1 MAPQTNRRQFLTKMG
16 IGSLAIGI
24 GTAELTA
31 CQKIDQTDQPHKGNA
46 KTNQSQ
52 SNQNTNPKHAGDD
65 NTNVKHCLADNQYDF
80 YGKHQAGIITP
91 AQRNVY
97 FLVLDLHTDKLED
110 IKDVFKKWTEYSVK
124 LMKGENIA
132 PYGSNPHIPPIDTGE
147 ADSLGAYG
155 LTLTF
160 GVSPSFLQ
168 KLKLTNKKPPE
179 FSDLPNFPRDQIRPE
194 YSGGDICIQACSDDA
209 QVAFHAIRQLVR
221 QARSSVTMRWSQ
233 SGFLGFDSGNQTARN
248 LFAFKD
254 GTANASTLENAD
266 QYLWITQPD
275 WLKNGTYLVVR
286 RIQMHLE
293 TWDRTSLNGQDAT
306 FGRHRAS
313 GAPIGKN
320 DEFADLP
327 IHAKDDKGNFIIPE
341 DSHAGLAKR
350 SGLELLRR
358 SYSYSSGID
367 QKTGQ
372 FDAGLLFISF
382 QKSPMQF
389 TAIQNALG
397 RVDKMN
403 EYITHI
409 GSGLF
414 ACFGGV
420 KEGEYLGQRLFE
432 DG

>member
-1 MAPQTNRRQFLTKMG
+1 MTIKQPINRRQFLTKVG
-16 IGSLAIGI
+16 VGSVAVGI
-24 GTAELTA
+24 GTIGLAG
-31 CQKIDQTDQPHKGNA
+31 CQQGHESKSDGQTDHTPKPD
-46 KTNQSQ
+46 SPP
-52 SNQNTNPKHAGDD
+52 NPKQAGEQ

-91 AQRNVY
+91 AQRSIY
-97 FLVLDLHTDKLED
+97 FLVLDLHTDKLDD
-110 IKDVFKKWTEYSVK
+110 IKEVFKQWTQYAAR
-124 LMKGENIA
+124 LTKGDNIA
-132 PYGSNPHIPPIDTGE
+132 PYGSNPHVPPVDTGE

-168 KLKLTNKKPPE
+168 KLNLTDKKPPE
-179 FSDLPNFPRDQIRPE
+179 FSDLPKFPRDQIRPE
-194 YSGGDICIQACSDDA
+194 YSGGDICIQACSDDP
-209 QVAFHAIRQLVR
+209 QVSFHAVRQLVR
-221 QARSSVTMRWSQ
+221 QARSSVSMRWSQ

-254 GTANASTLENAD
+254 GTANSNTLDNAD
-266 QYLWITQPD
+266 KHVWIQQPD
-275 WLKNGTYLVVR
+275 WLKDGTYLVVR

-293 TWDRTSLNGQDAT
+293 TWDRTSLNGQDET
-306 FGRHRAS
+306 FGRHRDS
-313 GAPIGKN
+313 GAPIGQS
-320 DEFADLP
+320 DEFAHLD
-327 IHAKDDKGNFIIPE
+327 ITAKDDEGNFIIPE
-341 DSHAGLAKR
+341 ISHAGLAKR
-350 SGLELLRR
+350 SGLQLLRR
-358 SYSYSSGID
+358 SYSYASGID
-367 QKTGQ
+367 PKTGQ

-389 TAIQNALG
+389 TAIQSSLG

-420 KEGEYLGQRLFE
+420 KQGEYLGQKLFE
-432 DG
+432 